1 MKRMGF
7 YDRYILPRLIGCA
20 CGAKPIAKQRAKIA
34 PQAEGVVLELGFG
47 SGLNLPFYDPAK
59 VARVIAVEPSLGMIS
74 QAEKAIAS
82 SPVPV
87 EVRLESAERL
97 SVPDASVDTVVLT
110 YALCTVS
117 DTTAAL
123 NAARRA
129 LRPGGRLLFCE
140 HGLAPD
146 PRLARFQRRLEPLWS
161 RLAGG
166 CRLTRDAPSLIEA
179 AGFRLIWT
187 ETMYL
192 PGAPRWAGFNAWG
205 EAVAA

>member
-97 SVPDASVDTVVLT
+97 SAPDASVDTV
-110 YALCTVS
+110 
-117 DTTAAL
+117 
-123 NAARRA
+123 
-129 LRPGGRLLFCE
+129 
-140 HGLAPD
+140 
-146 PRLARFQRRLEPLWS
+146 
-161 RLAGG
+161 
-166 CRLTRDAPSLIEA
+166 APSQVILGCILGGNNGFIFLQNSFFLLVLEDYRLFIIFPNLI
-179 AGFRLIWT
+179 F
-187 ETMYL
+187 
-192 PGAPRWAGFNAWG
+192 FNRFG
-205 EAVAA
+205 KL